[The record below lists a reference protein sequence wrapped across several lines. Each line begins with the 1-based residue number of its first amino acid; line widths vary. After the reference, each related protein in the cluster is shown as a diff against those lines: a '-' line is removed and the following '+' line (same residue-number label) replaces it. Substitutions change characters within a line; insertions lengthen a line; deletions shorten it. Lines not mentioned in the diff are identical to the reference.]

1 MYSGRGGVAAAGG
14 AADSHAFRC
23 PPKAAMYSGSYPRL
37 GVIVVPFAHAGHIL
51 ADLPIMAP
59 VIVLAVWFLVAGIR
73 DRRRRERR

>member
-1 MYSGRGGVAAAGG
+1 
-14 AADSHAFRC
+14 
-23 PPKAAMYSGSYPRL
+23 MYSGSYPRL

-73 DRRRRERR
+73 DRRRRER